1 MSTALKIK
9 RAGLGV
15 KTYRKVPFREWL
27 NAQPRKALTYRKEI
41 ENRDGVGWKTEDF
54 IEESRK
60 RAVDLRIGTAFKWAS
75 GTIPRWLALNQL
87 KLAFP
92 GIKF

>member
-1 MSTALKIK
+1 MPAALKIK

-27 NAQPRKALTYRKEI
+27 NEQPRKELTYRKDI

-54 IEESRK
+54 IEEARK
-60 RAVDLRIGTAFKWAS
+60 RGIDLRIGTAFKWAS
-75 GTIPRWLALNQL
+75 GSVPRWLTLNQL
-87 KLAFP
+87 KKAFP
-92 GIKF
+92 TTRF